1 VEKKDPRIHNGWQ
14 IGDLGPVRREPHP
27 VTRHLL
33 PFVGLLL
40 GGCLYQPEPNKQ
52 SADEDVYG
60 ILGETTK
67 KLTGAERP
75 FAVER
80 PVDTLRK
87 QLQASAVPV
96 TLTLAQALDVAAENN
111 RDYQTQKE
119 RLYVAALNL
128 TRSQNDFAWRWA
140 GGGSASLDGEAELA
154 DTARLSDD
162 LGGSAN
168 SVYGTRVVG
177 SFVQTF
183 LRSVLSGGSFDG
195 GSILDL
201 TITQP
206 LLRTAGRRV
215 AREPLTQAERNVVYA
230 LRDYE
235 RFRSQFVVALA
246 SDYWNITRQMRDLVN
261 VEANYVRLRDLRT
274 QVQALFDAG
283 RRTVTDLGR
292 AQQDVLT
299 ADAQRVSA
307 AIRLQAALDR
317 YKLLLGLPTAA
328 QLQLDIGELDAL
340 VEQGVSPIELPEERA
355 IDLSLTRRY
364 DHLTTIDSVAD
375 AGRRVFV
382 AEDAL
387 NLQLDLT
394 TNVQVPSESG
404 KGLDLDWS
412 RVNWRAGF
420 DLDLA
425 LNRVP
430 SRNVYRAALI
440 TFDQAI
446 RAREQSEDQLTVNVR
461 NSLRN
466 IQAALQTFRIQTT
479 AVDVADSRV
488 QATTDL
494 YDAGRIQVLEKL
506 DAQRSLLNAQLAR
519 NAAIV
524 DFSIARL
531 QLMNDLEAIR
541 LEPQGFRFDTSLP
554 MPQAKTA
561 E

>member
-1 VEKKDPRIHNGWQ
+1 VNRPF
-14 IGDLGPVRREPHP
+14 
-27 VTRHLL
+27 L
-33 PFVGLLL
+33 PIVGLLL

-52 SADEDVYG
+52 AADADVYE
-60 ILGETTK
+60 ILDGTTK
-67 KLTGAERP
+67 KVTGEERP

-87 QLQASAVPV
+87 QLQANAYPV

-119 RLYVAALNL
+119 RLYLAALNL
-128 TRSQNDFAWRWA
+128 TRTQNDFAWRWA
-140 GGGSASLDGEAELA
+140 GGGSATLDGEAELA

-215 AREPLTQAERNVVYA
+215 AREPLTQAERNVIYA

-235 RFRSQFVVALA
+235 RFRAQFVVQLA

-261 VEANYVRLRDLRT
+261 VEANYERLRNLRT

-292 AQQDVLT
+292 SQQDVLT

-412 RVNWRAGF
+412 RINWRAGF

-446 RAREQSEDQLTVNVR
+446 RAREQSEDQLTFNVR

>member
-1 VEKKDPRIHNGWQ
+1 MT
-14 IGDLGPVRREPHP
+14 RRLPP
-27 VTRHLL
+27 FLLLLL
-33 PFVGLLL
+33 PL
-40 GGCLYQPEPNKQ
+40 GGCLYQADANKDA
-52 SADEDVYG
+52 ADTDVYE
-60 ILGETTK
+60 ILGTTTK
-67 KLTGAERP
+67 KTTGVTRA

-80 PVDTLRK
+80 PIDTLRK
-87 QLQASAVPV
+87 QLQANDHPV

-119 RLYVAALNL
+119 RLYIAALNL

-140 GGGSASLDGEAELA
+140 GGGSATVDGERETA

-162 LGGSAN
+162 LGGAAN
-168 SVYGTRVVG
+168 TVYGTRVVA

-195 GSILDL
+195 NSILDL

-206 LLRTAGRRV
+206 LLRSAGQRV

-230 LRDYE
+230 LREYE
-235 RFRSQFVVALA
+235 RFRSQFVVTLT

-274 QVQALFDAG
+274 QVEALFDAG

-292 AQQDVLT
+292 SQQDVLT
-299 ADAQRVSA
+299 ADAQRVTA
-307 AIRLQAALDR
+307 QNRLQTALDR
-317 YKLLLGLPTAA
+317 YKLSLGLPITTN
-328 QLQLDIGELDAL
+328 LQLDAGELDAL
-340 VEQGVSPIELPEERA
+340 VAAGVAPMTLAEEEAVELA
-355 IDLSLTRRY
+355 LTRRF
-364 DHLTTIDSVAD
+364 DHLTTIDQVAD
-375 AGRRVFV
+375 AGRKVFV

-394 TNVQVPSESG
+394 TNVQVPAESG

-412 RVNWRAGF
+412 KINWSAGF

-440 TFDQAI
+440 AFDQSI
-446 RAREQSEDQLTVNVR
+446 RAREQSEDQLTTNVR

-466 IQAALQTFRIQTT
+466 IQAALQTFRIQST
-479 AVDVADSRV
+479 AVDVAESRV
-488 QATTDL
+488 EATTDL

-506 DAQRSLLNAQLAR
+506 DAQRSLLNAQLSR

-524 DFSIARL
+524 DYSIARL

-541 LEPQGFRFDTSLP
+541 LEPQGFRYDPKLP
-554 MPQAKTA
+554 LPQPKTA

>member
-1 VEKKDPRIHNGWQ
+1 M
-14 IGDLGPVRREPHP
+14 RRPHP
-27 VTRHLL
+27 SLPPVLL
-33 PFVGLLL
+33 SLVGLSSIGLLL
-40 GGCLYQPEPNKQ
+40 GGCMYQPEPNKQ
-52 SADEDVYG
+52 SADADVYE
-60 ILGETTK
+60 ILGDTTK
-67 KLTGAERP
+67 QLTGSERA

-87 QLQASAVPV
+87 QLQANRYPV

-119 RLYVAALNL
+119 RLYLAALNL

-140 GGGSASLDGEAELA
+140 GGGSAALDGEADVA
-154 DTARLSDD
+154 DTARLTDD

-168 SVYGTRVVG
+168 SVYGTRVVA
-177 SFVQTF
+177 SFAQTF

-206 LLRTAGRRV
+206 LLRGAGRRV
-215 AREPLTQAERNVVYA
+215 AREPLTQSERNVVYA

-235 RFRSQFVVALA
+235 RFRAQFVVTLA

-261 VEANYVRLRDLRT
+261 VEANYVRLSDLRT

-292 AQQDVLT
+292 SQQDVLT
-299 ADAQRVSA
+299 ADAQRVTA
-307 AIRLQAALDR
+307 ANRLQAALDR
-317 YKLLLGLPTAA
+317 FKLVLGLPTTT
-328 QLQLDIGELDAL
+328 LLELDVGELDAL
-340 VEQGVSPIELPEERA
+340 VAAGVSTIDLPEDRA
-355 IDLSLTRRY
+355 VELSLTRRY
-364 DHLTTIDSVAD
+364 DHLTTIDEVAD
-375 AGRRVFV
+375 AGRKVFV

-387 NLQLDLT
+387 NMQLDLT
-394 TNVQVPSESG
+394 TNVTVPSESG
-404 KGLDLDWS
+404 NSLDLDWS
-412 RVNWRAGF
+412 KIDWRAGF

-446 RAREQSEDQLTVNVR
+446 RAREQSEDQLAFNVR
-461 NSLRN
+461 NSMRN
-466 IQAALQTFRIQTT
+466 IQAALQTYRIQST
-479 AVDVADSRV
+479 AVDVAESRV
-488 QATTDL
+488 EATTDL

-524 DFSIARL
+524 EFSIARL

-541 LEPQGFRFDTSLP
+541 LAPQGFRFDTSLP
-554 MPQAKTA
+554 LPQAKTA

>member
-1 VEKKDPRIHNGWQ
+1 
-14 IGDLGPVRREPHP
+14 
-27 VTRHLL
+27 
-33 PFVGLLL
+33 
-40 GGCLYQPEPNKQ
+40 
-52 SADEDVYG
+52 
-60 ILGETTK
+60 
-67 KLTGAERP
+67 
-75 FAVER
+75 
-80 PVDTLRK
+80 
-87 QLQASAVPV
+87 
-96 TLTLAQALDVAAENN
+96 
-111 RDYQTQKE
+111 
-119 RLYVAALNL
+119 
-128 TRSQNDFAWRWA
+128 
-140 GGGSASLDGEAELA
+140 
-154 DTARLSDD
+154 
-162 LGGSAN
+162 
-168 SVYGTRVVG
+168 
-177 SFVQTF
+177 
-183 LRSVLSGGSFDG
+183 
-195 GSILDL
+195 
-201 TITQP
+201 
-206 LLRTAGRRV
+206 
-215 AREPLTQAERNVVYA
+215 
-230 LRDYE
+230 
-235 RFRSQFVVALA
+235 
-246 SDYWNITRQMRDLVN
+246 
-261 VEANYVRLRDLRT
+261 
-274 QVQALFDAG
+274 VQALFDAG

-446 RAREQSEDQLTVNVR
+446 REREQSEDQLTVNVR

>member
-1 VEKKDPRIHNGWQ
+1 M
-14 IGDLGPVRREPHP
+14 RRPHP
-27 VTRHLL
+27 SPPRLL
-33 PFVGLLL
+33 PPTLGFLPILGLLL

-52 SADEDVYG
+52 SADEDVYS
-60 ILGETTK
+60 ILGDTTK
-67 KLTGAERP
+67 QLTGTERA

-87 QLQASAVPV
+87 QLQANRSPV

-119 RLYVAALNL
+119 RLYLAALNL

-140 GGGSASLDGEAELA
+140 GGGSAAIDGEADVA

-168 SVYGTRVVG
+168 SVYGTRVVAN
-177 SFVQTF
+177 FVQTF

-206 LLRTAGRRV
+206 LLRGAGRRV
-215 AREPLTQAERNVVYA
+215 AREPLTQSERNVVYA

-235 RFRSQFVVALA
+235 RFRAQFVVTLA

-261 VEANYVRLRDLRT
+261 VEANYVRLSDLRT
-274 QVQALFDAG
+274 QVEALFDAG

-292 AQQDVLT
+292 SQQDVLT
-299 ADAQRVSA
+299 ADAQRVTA
-307 AIRLQAALDR
+307 ANRLQAALDR
-317 YKLLLGLPTAA
+317 FKLLLGLPTTT
-328 QLQLDIGELDAL
+328 QLQLDVGELDAL
-340 VEQGVSPIELPEERA
+340 VAAGVSTIELAEDRA
-355 IDLSLTRRY
+355 VELSLTRRY
-364 DHLTTIDSVAD
+364 DHLTTIDEVAD
-375 AGRRVFV
+375 AGRKVFV

-387 NLQLDLT
+387 NMQLDLT
-394 TNVQVPSESG
+394 TDVSVPSESG

-412 RVNWRAGF
+412 KVDWRAGF

-446 RAREQSEDQLTVNVR
+446 RAREQSEDQLAFNVR
-461 NSLRN
+461 NSMRN
-466 IQAALQTFRIQTT
+466 IQAALQTYRIQST
-479 AVDVADSRV
+479 AVEVAESRV
-488 QATTDL
+488 EATTDL

-524 DFSIARL
+524 EFSIARL

-541 LEPQGFRFDTSLP
+541 LMPQGFRFDTSLP
-554 MPQAKTA
+554 LPQAKTA

>member
-1 VEKKDPRIHNGWQ
+1 M
-14 IGDLGPVRREPHP
+14 RRPHP
-27 VTRHLL
+27 SLPPVLL
-33 PFVGLLL
+33 SLVGLSSIGLLL
-40 GGCLYQPEPNKQ
+40 GGCMYQPEPNKQ
-52 SADEDVYG
+52 SADADVYE
-60 ILGETTK
+60 ILGDTTK
-67 KLTGAERP
+67 QLTGSERA

-87 QLQASAVPV
+87 QLQANRYPV

-119 RLYVAALNL
+119 RLYLAALNL

-140 GGGSASLDGEAELA
+140 GGGSASLDGEADVG

-162 LGGSAN
+162 LGGSAT
-168 SVYGTRVVG
+168 SVYGTRVVA
-177 SFVQTF
+177 SFAQTF

-206 LLRTAGRRV
+206 LLRSAGRRV
-215 AREPLTQAERNVVYA
+215 AREPLTQSERNVVYA

-235 RFRSQFVVALA
+235 RFRAQFVVTLA

-261 VEANYVRLRDLRT
+261 VEANYVRLSDLRT

-292 AQQDVLT
+292 SQQDVLT
-299 ADAQRVSA
+299 ADAQRVTA
-307 AIRLQAALDR
+307 ANRLQAALDR
-317 YKLLLGLPTAA
+317 FKLVLGLPTTT
-328 QLQLDIGELDAL
+328 LLELDVGELDAL
-340 VEQGVSPIELPEERA
+340 VAAGVSTIDLPEDRA
-355 IDLSLTRRY
+355 VELSLTRRY
-364 DHLTTIDSVAD
+364 DHLTTIDAVAD
-375 AGRRVFV
+375 AGRKVFV

-387 NLQLDLT
+387 NMQLDLT
-394 TNVQVPSESG
+394 TNVTVPSESG
-404 KGLDLDWS
+404 NSLDLDWS
-412 RVNWRAGF
+412 KIDWRAGF

-446 RAREQSEDQLTVNVR
+446 RAREQSEDQLAFNVR
-461 NSLRN
+461 NSMRN
-466 IQAALQTFRIQTT
+466 IQAALQTYRIQST
-479 AVDVADSRV
+479 AVDVAESRV
-488 QATTDL
+488 EATTDL

-541 LEPQGFRFDTSLP
+541 LQPQGFRFDTSLP
-554 MPQAKTA
+554 LPQAKTA